1 MRINTCPIIIKLTII
16 SFKYYGDSFFFFFEH
31 GGYFCNIDLPDDRE
45 LVKL

>member
-16 SFKYYGDSFFFFFEH
+16 SFKYNGDFFFEH
-31 GGYFCNIDLPDDRE
+31 GGHFYNIDLPDDRE